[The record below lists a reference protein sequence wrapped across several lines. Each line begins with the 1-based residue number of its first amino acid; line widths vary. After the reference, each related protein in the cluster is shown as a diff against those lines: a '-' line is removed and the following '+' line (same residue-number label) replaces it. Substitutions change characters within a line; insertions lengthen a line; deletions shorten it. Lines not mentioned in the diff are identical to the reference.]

1 MNTEEN
7 NPKNKSSIIK
17 NNKYNINMN
26 TPLSSS
32 PEKLSLKKINNTPKI
47 NSKAQKFNISSSINL
62 NFLAESKK
70 EKPKTKIEKMKK
82 HNLLNTNIKYG
93 IDESGNPMNIKEYY
107 KSINDSVYSNTNTS
121 IFSGLTSA
129 GQKLRRPIAYITKDE
144 NGNNILVN
152 LKGNKITKK
161 NKDGDYEFPLELRV
175 IIKDFDV
182 KHPELRVNGER
193 YYNENIGIDEENEEK
208 NDINIDEKKCLNFKD
223 TSKLIYKSAK
233 NMNNSYNRYILNKN
247 NNDLII
253 NNNNN
258 GKKTGM
264 NELIIK
270 TNENKK
276 NINNKNHKN
285 IFYAKYGQINIFE
298 NDNKTNNRLILRTH
312 DILNNDNSQIQQND
326 INITQIN
333 NSNNCNTFKKLKSI
347 YRNKNKSYIIPVAQ
361 TKMYKLSQSKSNK
374 DMLFNINNKI
384 KNKTKLNLIEK
395 IITECNTTSN
405 MPNLKMDINLSH
417 IKNRNRNK
425 NRIDNYFN
433 DSNIKNKTYKYFIIN
448 HNKSFTN
455 SKSYKKILDKK
466 NLIKKI
472 NKTKLIPKCNKIK
485 NKNIF
490 KMLDNKNTNSYAS
503 NKFQNGKNF
512 ILSKEAN
519 NMIKS
524 YSKDKLIK
532 EKKKFKNIL
541 SKINNNEYRNKINII
556 NSAVNYSNDAYNRIK
571 QKYLGLNLS
580 SSKQ

>member
-1 MNTEEN
+1 
-7 NPKNKSSIIK
+7 
-17 NNKYNINMN
+17 
-26 TPLSSS
+26 
-32 PEKLSLKKINNTPKI
+32 
-47 NSKAQKFNISSSINL
+47 
-62 NFLAESKK
+62 
-70 EKPKTKIEKMKK
+70 
-82 HNLLNTNIKYG
+82 
-93 IDESGNPMNIKEYY
+93 
-107 KSINDSVYSNTNTS
+107 
-121 IFSGLTSA
+121 
-129 GQKLRRPIAYITKDE
+129 
-144 NGNNILVN
+144 
-152 LKGNKITKK
+152 
-161 NKDGDYEFPLELRV
+161 
-175 IIKDFDV
+175 
-182 KHPELRVNGER
+182 
-193 YYNENIGIDEENEEK
+193 
-208 NDINIDEKKCLNFKD
+208 
-223 TSKLIYKSAK
+223 
-233 NMNNSYNRYILNKN
+233 
-247 NNDLII
+247 
-253 NNNNN
+253 
-258 GKKTGM
+258 M